1 MFRWDQIDMFE
12 KPIEVR
18 YSRYVKATGKLK
30 IAEDCTESMRN
41 EDDHNLGYYE
51 GALKIMDT
59 LFPEVRWDEV
69 I

>member
-1 MFRWDQIDMFE
+1 MMRLDQIDMFE
-12 KPIEVR
+12 KPLEVR
-18 YSRYVKATGKLK
+18 YSRYVKAIVELK

-41 EDDHNLGYYE
+41 EDDYNLGYYE
-51 GALKIMDT
+51 GALMIMDT